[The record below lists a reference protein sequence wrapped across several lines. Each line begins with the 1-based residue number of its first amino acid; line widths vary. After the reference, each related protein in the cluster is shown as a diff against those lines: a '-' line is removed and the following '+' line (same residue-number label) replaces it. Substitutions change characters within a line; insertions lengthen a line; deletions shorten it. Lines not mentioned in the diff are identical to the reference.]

1 MTLNMYK
8 KSSTDPV
15 EVIGIDDEFK
25 PGDICWLE
33 TPLNP
38 TGEARSANLRLLVWI
53 TANYSVQGYQVLR
66 G

>member
-1 MTLNMYK
+1 MHLKPKRVAITGGYHGVHLTLDVYK
-8 KSSTDPV
+8 KSSKEPV

-38 TGEARSANLRLLVWI
+38 TGEARSAN
-53 TANYSVQGYQVLR
+53 NDF
-66 G
+66 